1 MALTGHSGSQAPQ
14 SMHSFGSMNSLRSV
28 PSSKWMQ
35 STGQTDTHDTS
46 STSMHGSAITYAIQE
61 PPRGSPDLAEMAPR
75 GTAGPEGTTGRLHEA
90 VPAPSGTT
98 QCTGICMPR
107 AQCPGMWQPTS
118 HGV

>member
-46 STSMHGSAITYAIQE
+46 STSMHGLAITHAIQD
-61 PPRGSPDLAEMAPR
+61 PPRVERLRESRRDAGSRAYHPPHSWGLR
-75 GTAGPEGTTGRLHEA
+75 AGPADRDLH
-90 VPAPSGTT
+90 PACQVAGDVAADD
-98 QCTGICMPR
+98 PR
-107 AQCPGMWQPTS
+107 RPG
-118 HGV
+118 GA